1 MKIHW
6 QHSTIDSFNF
16 AGRNYFVKRDDL
28 LTPLNGN
35 KARKLYGL
43 LDALKLS
50 NYQRV
55 ISHGGAQSNAML
67 AIAQL
72 CQLLNI
78 EFHYYTRTPPK
89 WLKQTPNGNLK
100 EALACGM
107 QWHINDTGLPL
118 ETESSLGTL
127 YIPQGI
133 AMPEAELGI
142 QKLAGE
148 IKTFCDAQGLKDIAI
163 VQPSGTGTTA
173 LYLQQHL
180 PYSVYTVPCIGNSS
194 TLTKL
199 FKQLLPNATRYPV
212 ILDSEKPYH
221 FGQPYEELL
230 EIHQSLNDASG
241 IEFELMYD
249 AKTWLVLKDWECD
262 LPILYIHNGGVSGN
276 SSMLA
281 RYRRLGFL

>member
-6 QHSTIDSFNF
+6 QHSTIDRFHF
-16 AGRNYFVKRDDL
+16 AGREYLVKRDDL

-43 LDALKLS
+43 LEGYELAS
-50 NYQRV
+50 YHRV
-55 ISHGGAQSNAML
+55 ISHGGTQSNAML
-67 AIAQL
+67 ALAQL
-72 CQLLNI
+72 CQLLDI

-89 WLKQTPNGNLK
+89 WLKQTPIGNLK
-100 EALACGM
+100 AALDCGM
-107 QWHINDTGLPL
+107 QWHVNETGQPVRTDSSADTLFV
-118 ETESSLGTL
+118 
-127 YIPQGI
+127 PQGI

-142 QKLAGE
+142 KKLAEE
-148 IKTFCDAQGLKDIAI
+148 IETFCTEQGLQDIAV

-180 PYSVYTVPCIGNSS
+180 PYRVYTVPCIGNAE
-194 TLTKL
+194 TLTQL
-199 FKQLLPNATRYPV
+199 FKAILPDAKRYPV
-212 ILDSEKPYH
+212 ILESKKPYH
-221 FGQPYEELL
+221 FGQPHIDLL
-230 EIHQSLNDASG
+230 DIHHDIADASG

-249 AKTWLVLKDWECD
+249 AKTWRVIKDWQCD

-281 RYRRLGFL
+281 RYRRLGYL

>member
-16 AGRNYFVKRDDL
+16 AGRDYLVKRDDL

-43 LDALKLS
+43 LDDLELS
-50 NYQRV
+50 RYQRV

-72 CQLLNI
+72 CQLLQI

-89 WLKQTPNGNLK
+89 WLKQSPNGNLK

-107 QWHINDTGLPL
+107 QWHINEFGQAPEVDESA
-118 ETESSLGTL
+118 ETLF
-127 YIPQGI
+127 IPQGI

-142 QKLAGE
+142 QKLAEE
-148 IKTFCDAQGLKDIAI
+148 IQAYCEAESLDDIAI
-163 VQPSGTGTTA
+163 IQPSGTGTTA

-180 PYSVYTVPCIGNSS
+180 PYTVYTVPCIGDAA
-194 TLTKL
+194 TLTQL
-199 FKQLLPNATRYPV
+199 FKQLLPDAPRYPV
-212 ILDSEKPYH
+212 ILESNKPYH
-221 FGQPYEELL
+221 FGQPYPELL
-230 EIHQSLNDASG
+230 ETHLSVTEASG

-249 AKTWLVLKDWECD
+249 AKTWFVLKDWECD

-281 RYRRLGFL
+281 RYRRLDC

>member
-1 MKIHW
+1 M
-6 QHSTIDSFNF
+6 
-16 AGRNYFVKRDDL
+16 
-28 LTPLNGN
+28 
-35 KARKLYGL
+35 RK
-43 LDALKLS
+43 
-50 NYQRV
+50 
-55 ISHGGAQSNAML
+55 
-67 AIAQL
+67 
-72 CQLLNI
+72 
-78 EFHYYTRTPPK
+78 ERT
-89 WLKQTPNGNLK
+89 
-100 EALACGM
+100 
-107 QWHINDTGLPL
+107 
-118 ETESSLGTL
+118 
-127 YIPQGI
+127 
-133 AMPEAELGI
+133 
-142 QKLAGE
+142 E